1 MGVDLHRIGFGISS
15 GTSRT
20 GFGTIVSFPSVV
32 VSYPAAGTFNS
43 WLYDVAYPIAEG
55 GASVSPNG
63 TTYYPSQFCDV
74 QVKNN
79 GSGGTYTDWAT
90 ATDVQYYAWG
100 VEIYS
105 ETGNAYIS
113 ITTSCNGTQNI
124 VGGTSTTVYNHDG
137 TGGYAMTGGNNWY
150 SNGTFLYSETC
161 TYDDG
166 TGSTYD
172 ITYNYAADGSGGYY
186 SY

>member
-1 MGVDLHRIGFGISS
+1 MGVDLNRIGFGISS
-15 GTSRT
+15 GTSRN

-32 VSYPAAGTFNS
+32 VSYPEAGTFNS

-63 TTYYPSQFCDV
+63 TTFYPSQFCDV

-105 ETGNAYIS
+105 ETFDAYIS
-113 ITTSCNGTQNI
+113 ITTGCNGTQNI
-124 VGGTSTTVYNHDG
+124 VGGTSTTAYNHDG
-137 TGGYAMTGGNNWY
+137 TGAYGMIGGNNWY
-150 SNGTFLYSETC
+150 SYGTPLYSETC

-166 TGSTYD
+166 TGSTSEY
-172 ITYNYAADGSGGYY
+172 TVNYAADGFGGYY
-186 SY
+186 FY